1 MYQPKCG
8 FPYEE
13 ERYRQQVAEMVAQ
26 ENGLPISCAGRLNG
40 LAPRLLGDA
49 GFGGR
54 CAPCGVPSP
63 NRRRARLAPS
73 AVPGFLARLKA
84 HLLT

>member
-13 ERYRQQVAEMVAQ
+13 ERYRQQAAEMVAQ

-54 CAPCGVPSP
+54 RAPSGVPSP
-63 NRRRARLAPS
+63 NRRRARLAAYCS
-73 AVPGFLARLKA
+73 TLWLQRVWKTYA
-84 HLLT
+84 